1 MSYSFSLKSNEK
13 EMKNYFKNNSGF
25 QIKDTILVKII
36 NNGTKEWEQYK
47 GSFKCVEEKSNLFFD
62 EIYIQEEVYPE
73 DELELVFAFPR
84 IENNNTKGNCFT
96 TIQLVYKNEEYNEIK
111 LILKKILICME
122 IKMMM
127 KNNQMK

>member
-1 MSYSFSLKSNEK
+1 MNYSFSLKSNEK

-62 EIYIQEEVYPE
+62 EIYIQEEVYLE

-84 IENNNTKGNCFT
+84 IENNNTKGNYFT